1 MKEQI
6 NQINRSIADKRDRL
20 KEKAERYF
28 AAIVLPSDTPA
39 AHRQQ
44 PKGGRTTPP
53 ISYILYGIAGLSTV
67 AALASDSKILCL
79 GVAAASAFGGYR
91 LSQSTS
97 AGNTAPASDA
107 GMNIGLLKN
116 EIIAK
121 VLDAVKKT
129 TGEWESF
136 MEAKQKEVQATI
148 AASSLNDGQKDEMAS
163 KTFLYEVIDISL
175 SEFTSMMNAVATPS
189 DIRQC
194 MAAYQSKLLAAIDT
208 AATKQMSN
216 YNSLAR

>member
-1 MKEQI
+1 MKEKI

-28 AAIVLPSDTPA
+28 AAIVLPSGTPA
-39 AHRQQ
+39 AQRQHT
-44 PKGGRTTPP
+44 KGSGTTPP

-67 AALASDSKILCL
+67 AALVSDSKILCL

-97 AGNTAPASDA
+97 AGNTTSASNTSV
-107 GMNIGLLKN
+107 NIGLLKN

-148 AASSLNDGQKDEMAS
+148 AASSLNDGQKDEMVS

-175 SEFTSMMNAVATPS
+175 SEFSSMMNAAASPS
-189 DIRQC
+189 DIRHC
-194 MAAYQSKLLAAIDT
+194 LSAYQSKLLAAIDS
-208 AATKQMSN
+208 AAQKQISN
-216 YNSLAR
+216 YDSLVR